1 MAEIKTIDLIP
12 EYEPKAYHASC
23 GDINRSIRVN
33 LVEGLSTLTL
43 TGGETL
49 ILNCL
54 LPNGEKHQYVIPSTS
69 GSYIDIDLDEEIT
82 ALEGFVY
89 CKLKISGL
97 GCKAFLIYVEVNV

>member
-1 MAEIKTIDLIP
+1 MAETKTIDLIP
-12 EYEPKAYHASC
+12 EYEPKVYHASS
-23 GDINRSIRVN
+23 GDINRSIRVD

-43 TGGETL
+43 TGSETL
-49 ILNCL
+49 ILNCK
-54 LPNGEKHQYVIPSTS
+54 LPNGNKHQQVIPSTS

>member
-1 MAEIKTIDLIP
+1 MAEIRTIDLIP
-12 EYEPKAYHASC
+12 EYEPKVYHASC

-54 LPNGEKHQYVIPSTS
+54 LPNGEKHQQVIPSTS

>member
-12 EYEPKAYHASC
+12 EYEPKVYHASC

-54 LPNGEKHQYVIPSTS
+54 LPNGEKHQQVIPSTS

-89 CKLKISGL
+89 AKLKISGL

>member
-1 MAEIKTIDLIP
+1 MAKIKTIDLIP
-12 EYEPKAYHASC
+12 EYEPKVYHASC

-54 LPNGEKHQYVIPSTS
+54 LPNGEKHQQVIPSTS

-89 CKLKISGL
+89 AKLKISGL

>member
-1 MAEIKTIDLIP
+1 MAKIKTIDLIP
-12 EYEPKAYHASC
+12 EYEPKVYHASC

-54 LPNGEKHQYVIPSTS
+54 LPNGEKHQQVIPSTS

>member
-12 EYEPKAYHASC
+12 EYEPKVYHASC

-33 LVEGLSTLTL
+33 LVKGLSTLTL

-54 LPNGEKHQYVIPSTS
+54 LPNGEKHQQVIPSTS

-89 CKLKISGL
+89 AKLKISGL

>member
-1 MAEIKTIDLIP
+1 MAKIKTIDLIP
-12 EYEPKAYHASC
+12 EYEPKVYHASC

-43 TGGETL
+43 TGSETL

-54 LPNGEKHQYVIPSTS
+54 LPNGEKHQQVIPSTS

-89 CKLKISGL
+89 AKLKISGL